1 MTLCTDAARN
11 IHFVVFME
19 AEDLAR
25 CQQGP
30 VVVDCLDA
38 ALRILDSLFLDS
50 KQLVLYA
57 STAAATAVV
66 GAHD

>member
-1 MTLCTDAARN
+1 MALGTDAARH

-30 VVVDCLDA
+30 VVVDCFDA
-38 ALRILDSLFLDS
+38 ALRIHDFLFLDS
-50 KQLVLYA
+50 EQLVLYA
-57 STAAATAVV
+57 CTAAATAAF